1 MEINYNITEE
11 AYLEFNLYHAKNS
24 ETMKKS
30 VTTQRVLVPI
40 IYLLLSVFL
49 SYVLDMPVLFLFI
62 PFLIVSVLWAVFYPA
77 YFHRH
82 IRRNAQKLIR
92 EGKNEGML
100 GNRTMIFTEEGLR
113 EITSTGEKI
122 QSWPGIEKIGEDSSN
137 FYLYNSGM
145 SAYIVSKRNM
155 ADIDGVRS
163 FLHSKIKLKV

>member
-24 ETMKKS
+24 ETLKKS
-30 VTTQRVLVPI
+30 VTIQRVLVPI

-49 SYVLDMPVLFLFI
+49 SYVLDMPILFLFI
-62 PFLIVSVLWAVFYPA
+62 PFLIAGVLWAVFYPA

-92 EGKNEGML
+92 EGKNEGIL
-100 GNRTMIFTEEGLR
+100 GKHTMIFTEEGFR
-113 EITSTGEKI
+113 EISPTGE
-122 QSWPGIEKIGEDSSN
+122 QTSSWAGIENVGEDASH

-145 SAYIVSKRNM
+145 SAYIVPKKDLH
-155 ADIDGVRS
+155 DIDGVRNL
-163 FLHSKIKLKV
+163 LHSKIKLKV